1 MYIFSYICNFLDIDN
16 NEKQSVKGVLTRDIE
31 NMRCHRFKEK
41 LFHTTSK
48 CFAVDIR
55 SLYFLLFFLFFGA
68 EQTLEKRSEDTVVKK
83 EDSAPKPNNNNN
95 IFPFNCLLL
104 SACLKWQIYLCACLP
119 NIHIFVNVNM
129 SFFHKMR
136 F

>member
-1 MYIFSYICNFLDIDN
+1 
-16 NEKQSVKGVLTRDIE
+16 
-31 NMRCHRFKEK
+31 MRCHRLKET
-41 LFHTTSK
+41 LFPTTSK

-68 EQTLEKRSEDTVVKK
+68 EQTLEKRSEDTVLKK

-129 SFFHKMR
+129 SFFHEIR
-136 F
+136 FNNYLILNNIEVLY